1 MGLTTYPRC
10 TNVMGNGKM
19 FMTRYILMPFVIL
32 VLAGCQTA
40 AVKPTAVKD
49 AINIPV
55 GSDAKPIQLRK
66 VIVKLNRGEK
76 IGTYGS
82 GLLCLKD
89 SDLKWKGGQIN
100 VTGDDFTDVFREE
113 LEKAGYPVVGDPN
126 ALFED
131 PTDWRTELF
140 VGGLINEM
148 QANICYPL
156 SGLGDFNTI
165 KGGAYIKVNWQIY
178 STLQRRVIHEVTTE
192 GSFESENDNVDSEFD
207 PLINA
212 FGVAT
217 QNLLADQ
224 QFHAL
229 VSRKTELESNSAVKD
244 LTLHTTKLYEEALDK
259 HVNDVRLAVVTVF
272 VPGGH
277 GSGFFVSNDG
287 HLLTNEHVVRDAKF
301 VQVKL
306 TTGREILAEVIA
318 RDAVSDVALLQ
329 VEESGIP
336 FLPIREDEIS
346 VGSLVYAIGSPLS
359 EELST
364 TVSQGILSSYRND
377 RGKRLI
383 QSDVNIEIGS
393 SGGPLLDKSGNVI
406 GLSVSGIMVGGAST
420 GLNFFVPIND
430 ALAAIG
436 VKVE

>member
-1 MGLTTYPRC
+1 MAR
-10 TNVMGNGKM
+10 
-19 FMTRYILMPFVIL
+19 FILIVFVVL
-32 VLAGCQTA
+32 LLAGCQA
-40 AVKPTAVKD
+40 ASVKPTAVKQVID
-49 AINIPV
+49 IPV
-55 GSDAKPIQLRK
+55 GTDAKPIQLRK
-66 VIVKLNRGEK
+66 VIVKLNRGER
-76 IGTYGS
+76 IGTYAL
-82 GLLCLKD
+82 GLLCLKN
-89 SDLKWKGGQIN
+89 SDLKWKGGKLN
-100 VTGDDFTDVFREE
+100 VTSDDFTDVFREE

-131 PTDWRTELF
+131 PADWKTELF

-156 SGLGDFNTI
+156 GGLGDFNSI
-165 KGGAYIKVNWQIY
+165 KGAAYVKVNWQIY

-192 GSFESENDNVDSEFD
+192 GSFESESDNVDSELD
-207 PLINA
+207 PLLNA

-217 QNLLADQ
+217 HNLLADRE
-224 QFHAL
+224 FHAL
-229 VSRKTELESNSAVKD
+229 VSRKKEQESSIAVKD
-244 LTLHTTKLYEEALDK
+244 LTLQTAKLYQDALDK
-259 HVNDVRLAVVTVF
+259 HVNDVRSAVVTVF

-287 HLLTNEHVVRDAKF
+287 HVLTNEHVVRDAKF

-318 RDAVSDVALLQ
+318 RDASSDIALLR
-329 VEESGIP
+329 VEETGMP
-336 FLPIREDEIS
+336 FLPIRKNEIS

-364 TVSQGILSSYRND
+364 TVSQGVLSSYRNQ

-383 QSDVNIEIGS
+383 QSDVNIEPGS

-420 GLNFFVPIND
+420 GLNFFIPIND
-430 ALAAIG
+430 ALSAIG
-436 VKVE
+436 VHLE